1 MTVESELPYNIYLAE
16 EYKLVEMHKL
26 YAASALSPEG
36 RVVIPAAIR
45 DALGL
50 RAGDRVQFELL
61 DSGELRLLTNKAR
74 MARVTRLMRP
84 HVDSLKGSPVDEL
97 IADRRREAADD

>member
-1 MTVESELPYNIYLAE
+1 MAEKYELADSRN
-16 EYKLVEMHKL
+16 L
-26 YAASALSPEG
+26 YAASAVSPEG

-84 HVDSLKGSPVDEL
+84 HVESLKGSLVDEL